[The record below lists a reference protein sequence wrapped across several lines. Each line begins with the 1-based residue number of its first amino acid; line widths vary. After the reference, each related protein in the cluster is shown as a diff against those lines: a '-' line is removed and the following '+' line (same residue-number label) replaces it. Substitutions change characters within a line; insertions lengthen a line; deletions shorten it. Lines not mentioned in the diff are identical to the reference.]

1 MWSTV
6 LFVKLIVPRL
16 VKQVLAFCARGGAS
30 GRGTALVAQCLDS
43 PIESLE
49 FFIDLLIL
57 AAL

>member
-1 MWSTV
+1 
-6 LFVKLIVPRL
+6 VKLIVPRL